1 MARADLTMDLR
12 SVCESHVFLPANVTS
27 LLGIH
32 AVHVL
37 SAWERKLA
45 FRASSAAC
53 TSLPES
59 SRSGSCT
66 WVVRRWIWW
75 REWKRES
82 PIFFLNRQILSG
94 IGSSFCGFFPPGRQL
109 NASPVFLREYHYEQ
123 HSCVAELALLWYCG
137 SSPAAAEARWR
148 LSSHGS
154 HMDRTW
160 IWQTGW
166 KRARPISTCIP
177 QI

>member
-37 SAWERKLA
+37 SAWEQKLA

-53 TSLPES
+53 TSLSES

-66 WVVRRWIWW
+66 RVIRRWIWWIWW
-75 REWKRES
+75 REWKRAS

-109 NASPVFLREYHYEQ
+109 DASPVFLREYHYEQ
-123 HSCVAELALLWYCG
+123 HSCGAELALL
-137 SSPAAAEARWR
+137 
-148 LSSHGS
+148 
-154 HMDRTW
+154 
-160 IWQTGW
+160 
-166 KRARPISTCIP
+166 
-177 QI
+177 